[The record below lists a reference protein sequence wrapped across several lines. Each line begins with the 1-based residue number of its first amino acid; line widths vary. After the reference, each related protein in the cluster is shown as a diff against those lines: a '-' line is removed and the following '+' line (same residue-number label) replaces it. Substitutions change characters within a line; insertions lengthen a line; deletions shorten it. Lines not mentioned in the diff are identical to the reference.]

1 MPKKSEKSSFV
12 TGYNTWSRRRTID
25 EAKNIARW
33 APWTAHEWMAESIQG
48 ASIEEFDILERHD
61 KAADE
66 INSMWRR
73 RSKHYFY
80 DEKEFWGGVPPKMI
94 PKCLSNNEYDII
106 GNEEE

>member
-1 MPKKSEKSSFV
+1 MPKKTEKTSFV
-12 TGYNTWSRRRTID
+12 PGYNVWSRRRTID

-33 APWTAHEWMAESIQG
+33 SPWIAHEWMAESIQG
-48 ASIEEFDILERHD
+48 ASIDEFEILERHD

-66 INSMWRR
+66 INAMWRR
-73 RSKHYFY
+73 RAKHYYY

>member
-33 APWTAHEWMAESIQG
+33 SPWTAHEWMAESIQG

-73 RSKHYFY
+73 RSKHYF
-80 DEKEFWGGVPPKMI
+80 
-94 PKCLSNNEYDII
+94 
-106 GNEEE
+106 